1 MSYVVEK
8 LLNDFSSEISFTY
21 ERVQLMFYWSSKAGD
36 INWQFYVRMDRT
48 FAQADLIPHRWKSHV
63 VAQIFIELNTKS
75 SWQAYN
81 YNLYD
86 IQVELRG

>member
-1 MSYVVEK
+1 
-8 LLNDFSSEISFTY
+8 
-21 ERVQLMFYWSSKAGD
+21 MFYWSSKAGD
-36 INWQFYVRMDRT
+36 INWQFYVRMGRT

-63 VAQIFIELNTKS
+63 AAQIFIELNTKS